1 MCRATVL
8 RTLGTN
14 NDLETI
20 QEAKKRFNAHLNGT
34 LIPADLRSA
43 VYASVLVDA
52 DLATV
57 NKFIEL
63 HDSCDLQEEKMRL
76 AGALGSV
83 TKEELIQKVLDFALS
98 VRTRLETLTFVC
110 SSASFNIPFNSIAIS
125 ETPGLRERDCGRIRQ
140 HDFQVGLGLDLAIRQ
155 EELVNHLRPILVRLP
170 DHQALQGKK
179 DSR

>member
-20 QEAKKRFNAHLNGT
+20 QEAKKRFNAHLNGN

-52 DLATV
+52 DLETV

-83 TKEELIQKVLDFALS
+83 TKEELINKVLEFAIS
-98 VRTRLETLTFVC
+98 VR
-110 SSASFNIPFNSIAIS
+110 
-125 ETPGLRERDCGRIRQ
+125 
-140 HDFQVGLGLDLAIRQ
+140 
-155 EELVNHLRPILVRLP
+155 LVLLNN
-170 DHQALQGKK
+170 
-179 DSR
+179 